1 MRCYWNAGHQRRNWR
16 IAHPALRMFRGARN
30 SMYGWID
37 GWARVGMEP
46 VEFRPRWAT
55 MLAFRPAPLGG
66 GGWNGEEESGA
77 SIQRKI
83 QGLYAKGGKGCQ
95 NLGKPLQNIDHAG
108 DHSHVNHDSVASMQP
123 VLKYRPRHSFEY
135 QQRTTCSQ
143 GTGFGWICQ
152 RLNPSL

>member
-1 MRCYWNAGHQRRNWR
+1 MSRQ
-16 IAHPALRMFRGARN
+16 
-30 SMYGWID
+30 
-37 GWARVGMEP
+37 
-46 VEFRPRWAT
+46 FRPRRAT

-123 VLKYRPRHSFEY
+123 VVSSIVQGIPSSTNRGRRARRERDLVGFVNVSTRHSESCDLTLPAV
-135 QQRTTCSQ
+135 TTSIV
-143 GTGFGWICQ
+143 G
-152 RLNPSL
+152 